1 MEFRQ
6 SIQRLFIFD
15 LWCSRRL
22 TDYIREKG
30 KFREYETC
38 VSLLSHI
45 INAQQIWFD
54 RVLGIDLNDTAPWDD
69 IDMGLIKSEA
79 GEIHKRWI
87 DLIGD
92 HDLDLDSRIVYQNS
106 GGVTCINS
114 ITVICNHIILHG
126 QHHRAQISLLLSRS
140 GISPPSIDYIH
151 YLREKM

>member
-15 LWCSRRL
+15 LWCSCQL
-22 TDYIREKG
+22 TDYIRETG
-30 KFREYETC
+30 KFREYKTC
-38 VSLLSHI
+38 VSLSSHI

-54 RVLGIDLNDTAPWDD
+54 RILGIDINDTKPWDEID
-69 IDMGLIKSEA
+69 IGLIKSEA

-92 HDLDLDSRIVYQNS
+92 HDLDLESRIVYQNS

-114 ITVICNHIILHG
+114 ITDICNHIILHG

-140 GISPPSIDYIH
+140 GISPPPIDYIH
-151 YLREKM
+151 YARKKM